1 MKLQFAL
8 IASTLAV
15 AFSRNLPKVKLN
27 KGTQKKV
34 NQILNKAA
42 TKAEGKLS
50 NLGIN
55 ADLSQSASDA
65 LDAVQPQLNQMETQL
80 NQAFNKFASQFG
92 SMDVGEIIDT
102 ANNNVNNAIDN
113 AEANAPDGFKTFI
126 DIGQDI
132 LGSLAQAGKDGLGNK
147 ADVTV
152 NKIITSGRNA
162 AQGAINSKGV
172 HQTLNKANAAV
183 NNA

>member
-15 AFSRNLPKVKLN
+15 AFSRNIPKVKLN

-42 TKAEGKLS
+42 TKAESQLS

-65 LDAVQPQLNQMETQL
+65 LNAAKPQLNQMENQL
-80 NQAFNKFASQFG
+80 NQAFNNLASQFG
-92 SMDVGEIIDT
+92 NMDVGEIIDT

-113 AEANAPDGFKTFI
+113 AEANAPDGFKAFI
-126 DIGQDI
+126 DIGQNI
-132 LGSLAQAGKDGLGNK
+132 LGSLAQAGKDSLGNK
-147 ADVTV
+147 ADLTV
-152 NKIITSGRNA
+152 NKIVNSGKNA
-162 AQGAINSKGV
+162 AQKAINGKGV
-172 HQTLNKANAAV
+172 HQALNKANSAV